1 MFQMEKEVSVC
12 QRLGTRISEDLMGGH
27 QGTVLTSKFMEVNM
41 RRVQCRGQGSCKG
54 EQADS

>member
-41 RRVQCRGQGSCKG
+41 RRVQCRG
-54 EQADS
+54 